1 MALKSPAV
9 RPGPDATLLAI
20 EFAKG
25 LLMSQRLVPLIA
37 LIPLLALAATPPAS
51 ITVAEAQAILHYPDS
66 IDFTVKANSTEAI
79 VLAEVEYGLDIAS
92 CATDIN
98 RASPEDFE
106 STTAIEALWT
116 WDMRQTGSLP
126 PGAQLWWRWH
136 LVDTSGNEVR
146 TPTETITW
154 LDDVHPWQTLS
165 ESNLSLHTYNA
176 TQDMQRQLLQ
186 AAVSGA
192 ARLRDE
198 LGPLPADEVH
208 LYIYDSTGAM
218 REAILFEPQWTGGM
232 AFAEYRTI
240 ILGISEQDL
249 EWGLDAVEHEL
260 AHVIVGNLVSA
271 CYSRLPTWLSEG
283 LAMVAEGGLDSE
295 SQAMLDQALK
305 DDTLYPVRALSDGF
319 TEDPGGASL
328 AYAQSY
334 SLVTYLL
341 EEHGRERLLDLLSA
355 LQAGSSPDSALVEV
369 YGFDTDGLD
378 QAWRE
383 WIGAP
388 ALPGSGSTTEATP
401 TIMPTYQ
408 PLAGPPA
415 AITATPIPYQPPAP
429 SAATSAADLPTA
441 LGAMIGI
448 CLLVFIPIALLA
460 VIVVIVVRCRR
471 RRNRADGGD
480 HA

>member
-1 MALKSPAV
+1 
-9 RPGPDATLLAI
+9 
-20 EFAKG
+20 
-25 LLMSQRLVPLIA
+25 MSRRLVPLVM

-66 IDFTVKANSTEAI
+66 IDFTVKANSPEAI

-106 STTAIEALWT
+106 STTAVEALWT

-176 TQDMQRQLLQ
+176 TLDMQRQLLQ
-186 AAVSGA
+186 AAVNGA
-192 ARLRDE
+192 DRLRDE
-198 LGPLPADEVH
+198 LGPLSADEVD
-208 LYIYDSTGAM
+208 LYIYDSTDAM

-240 ILGISEQDL
+240 ILGISKSDL

-271 CYSRLPTWLSEG
+271 CYSRLANWLSEG
-283 LAMVAEGGLDSE
+283 LAMVAEGGLDAE
-295 SQAMLDQALK
+295 SQAMLDQALE
-305 DDTLYPVRALSDGF
+305 DDTFYPVRALTDSF
-319 TEDPGGASL
+319 TEDPSGASL
-328 AYAQSY
+328 SYAQSY

-341 EEHGRERLLDLLSA
+341 EEHGREKLLDLLSA
-355 LQAGSSPDSALVEV
+355 SQAGSSPDSALMEA
-369 YGFDTDGLD
+369 YGFDTDGLER
-378 QAWRE
+378 AWRE

-388 ALPGSGSTTEATP
+388 ALASSGTTAEATP
-401 TIMPTYQ
+401 TVMPTYQ
-408 PLAGPPA
+408 PLAGPPV
-415 AITATPIPYQPPAP
+415 AITVTPIPYVPLPPRVTTGADEMLTRTLTVVG
-429 SAATSAADLPTA
+429 SACACLV
-441 LGAMIGI
+441 I
-448 CLLVFIPIALLA
+448 CVFLV
-460 VIVVIVVRCRR
+460 VIVVILVRR
-471 RRNRADGGD
+471 RQKRLAAGGGD

>member
-1 MALKSPAV
+1 MP
-9 RPGPDATLLAI
+9 R
-20 EFAKG
+20 
-25 LLMSQRLVPLIA
+25 RLVPLIV
-37 LIPLLALAATPPAS
+37 LIPLLALAAAPPGS

-66 IDFTVKANSTEAI
+66 IDFTLKANSAETI

-98 RASPEDFE
+98 RASPEDFKPA
-106 STTAIEALWT
+106 TAVETLWT

-136 LVDTSGNEVR
+136 LVDSQGNETR

-154 LDDVHPWQTLS
+154 LDDVHPWKTLS

-176 TQDMQRQLLQ
+176 SPDMQRQLLQ
-186 AAVSGA
+186 AAASGA
-192 ARLRDE
+192 VRLRDE
-198 LGPLPADEVH
+198 LGPLPAAEVD
-208 LYIYDSTGAM
+208 LYIYDSTDAM

-232 AFAEYRTI
+232 AFAEYHTI

-295 SQAMLDQALK
+295 SQALLDQALE
-305 DDTLYPVRALSDGF
+305 DDTFYPVRALSDGF
-319 TEDPGGASL
+319 TEDPSGASL

-355 LQAGSSPDSALVEV
+355 AQAGSSPDSALIEV

-378 QAWRE
+378 QAWRK

-388 ALPGSGSTTEATP
+388 ALPNSASTTDTTP
-401 TIMPTYQ
+401 TAMPTYQ
-408 PLAGPPA
+408 PLAGPPV
-415 AITATPIPYQPPAP
+415 AITAMPIPYEPPP
-429 SAATSAADLPTA
+429 PGAAAEGLDFATA

-448 CLLVFIPIALLA
+448 CLLVFIPIVLLA
-460 VIVVIVVRCRR
+460 VIVVIVVRSRR
-471 RRNRADGGD
+471 RRIQAGGGD

>member
-1 MALKSPAV
+1 
-9 RPGPDATLLAI
+9 
-20 EFAKG
+20 
-25 LLMSQRLVPLIA
+25 MSQRQVPLIL
-37 LIPLLALAATPPAS
+37 LIPLLALAAAPHPS

-66 IDFTVKANSTEAI
+66 IDFTLKASSAEAI
-79 VLAEVEYGLDIAS
+79 VLAEVEYGLEIAS

-106 STTAIEALWT
+106 SDTAMETRWT

-126 PGAQLWWRWH
+126 PGAELWWRWH
-136 LVDTSGNEVR
+136 LVDAGGSEVR

-176 TQDMQRQLLQ
+176 TPDMQRQLLQ

-198 LGPLPADEVH
+198 LGPLSADEVH
-208 LYIYDSTGAM
+208 LYIYDSTDAM
-218 REAILFEPQWTGGM
+218 RGAILFEPQWTGGM

-240 ILGISEQDL
+240 ILGIGESDL
-249 EWGLDAVEHEL
+249 EWGLNAVEHEL
-260 AHVIVGNLVSA
+260 AHVVVGNMVSA

-295 SQAMLDQALK
+295 SQAMLDQALE
-305 DDTLYPVRALSDGF
+305 DDTLYPVRALSDEF
-319 TEDPGGASL
+319 TEDPSGASL

-334 SLVTYLL
+334 SLVTFLL
-341 EEHGRERLLDLLSA
+341 EVHGRERLLDLLSA
-355 LQAGSSPDSALVEV
+355 SQAGSSPDSALVNV

-388 ALPGSGSTTEATP
+388 ALPGSGSIAEATP
-401 TIMPTYQ
+401 TVMPTYQ
-408 PLAGPPA
+408 PLAGPPV
-415 AITATPIPYQPPAP
+415 AITATPIPYEPLPPRIP
-429 SAATSAADLPTA
+429 SGADDELATSLLEIAGYACACLAICVLAA
-441 LGAMIGI
+441 I
-448 CLLVFIPIALLA
+448 
-460 VIVVIVVRCRR
+460 IVVILVRR
-471 RRNRADGGD
+471 RRRRAQAGGSD